1 MGMHVRHFV
10 SVAAL
15 IFMSETIEGLR
26 EERDAL
32 RAALQRILEYPLHS
46 EPVGGAYAM
55 QDIAENALNWKR
67 EKILG
72 AVFTPLER
80 NNETGSNNAS

>member
-10 SVAAL
+10 SVAEL
-15 IFMSETIEGLR
+15 LFMSETIEGLR

-32 RAALQRILEYPLHS
+32 RAALQRILEYPVHS

-55 QDIAENALNWKR
+55 QDIAFKALNWKC
-67 EKILG
+67 EKILD

-80 NNETGSNNAS
+80 NNETGKPGD